1 MLKIEELF
9 AQAREKGASDIHI
22 ASGRAPVVRLHG
34 ELTYLND
41 NDDVV
46 SNSHDMLFAMLTSEQ
61 SEFFK
66 QSLDLDFAYTSTDNY
81 RYRGNLFM
89 QYRGGVNGVFR
100 LIPDT
105 IPELHDL
112 GLPPAVKNFTDLH
125 QGLVLVTGP
134 MGSGKTTTLASM
146 VNLIN
151 RNRADHILTI
161 EDPIEYIH
169 KNLRGVVNQR
179 EVRIHTKS
187 YTAALR
193 SALREDPD
201 VIMVG
206 ELRDLETISLALT
219 AAETGHLVFGTLH
232 TTDAVGT
239 VNRIIDVFPP
249 GEQNKVRI
257 MLAESLK
264 GVLSQQLIPRSDKQG
279 MVVAAELLIN
289 TSALAN
295 MIRDNKTFQI
305 PSIIQSGKA
314 KSGMCMMDDS
324 IMDLLKNGVI
334 SPQKAYAFAQD
345 KTQFRQFLK
354 EENNG

>member
-1 MLKIEELF
+1 MPKIEELF
-9 AQAREKGASDIHI
+9 SLARQKGASDIHI
-22 ASGRAPVVRLHG
+22 CAGRAPIVRLHG
-34 ELTYLND
+34 ELTYLTNE
-41 NDDVV
+41 DDKVV
-46 SNSHDMLFAMLTSEQ
+46 NSHELLFEILSPEQRDLFQEML
-61 SEFFK
+61 
-66 QSLDLDFAYTSTDNY
+66 DIDFAYTSLSRQ

-100 LIPDT
+100 IISQT
-105 IPELHDL
+105 IPELDSL
-112 GLPPAVKNFTDLH
+112 GLPAAVRKFTTLH

-134 MGSGKTTTLASM
+134 MGSGKTTTLASL
-146 VNLIN
+146 VNQIN
-151 RNRADHILTI
+151 QTRADHILTI

-169 KNLRGVVNQR
+169 TSKKGIVNQR
-179 EVRIHTKS
+179 EVRVHTSS

-249 GEQNKVRI
+249 GEQNKIRI

-264 GVLSQQLIPRSDKQG
+264 GVLSQQLIPRSDQSG
-279 MVVAAELLIN
+279 MVAASELLI
-289 TSALAN
+289 TTPAMAN

-305 PSIIQSGKA
+305 PSIIQSGKS
-314 KSGMCMMDDS
+314 KYGMCLMDDS
-324 IMDLLKNGVI
+324 IMALLKEGII
-334 SPQKAYAFAQD
+334 SPQRAYAFAQD
-345 KTQFRQFLK
+345 KTQFRQFLT
-354 EENNG
+354 E